1 VTTTTP
7 EAAAA
12 PLGPNWDQ
20 ISHDVTCPLCGYNL
34 RGLTNPRCPECGAR
48 FDWPDVIDPHK
59 GLHPY
64 LFEHHPERNVRS
76 FVQTLVGTLRP
87 NRFWSSLSPTQPL
100 RPRRMRAYWLLTTL
114 VASLAFWAELTRAI
128 ATWWDNSRNWV
139 IVRGPW
145 RPPPPA
151 PLTWH
156 NVVEAAGL
164 AWQRDWIL
172 GQTCAQLVFWV
183 AWPWML
189 LLSLQVFRVSMRRAK
204 VHAAHVLRC
213 VVHSFDV
220 GAWVGLLGVFWVT
233 YLLTLGPPLTT
244 DPGQFQT
251 ERAIR
256 AVAFLVL
263 TLGVVTWRMAQA
275 YRRYM
280 RFDHAISTVIAGQV
294 ITSLLALNALLAWEN
309 WVRHWF

>member
-1 VTTTTP
+1 MTTVAVQP
-7 EAAAA
+7 ASSA
-12 PLGPNWDQ
+12 PDWDT

-34 RGLTNPRCPECGAR
+34 RGLTDPRCPECGAR
-48 FDWPDVIDPHK
+48 FDWPDVIDPQK
-59 GLHPY
+59 RLHPY

-87 NRFWSSLSPTQPL
+87 ARFWSSLSSTQPL
-100 RPRRMRAYWLLTTL
+100 RPRRMRVYWVLATL
-114 VASLAFWAELTRAI
+114 VASLAFWAEWTRAT
-128 ATWWDNSRNWV
+128 AAWWDSSRNWV
-139 IVRGPW
+139 MVGARW
-145 RPPPPA
+145 RPPPPVQ
-151 PLTWH
+151 LTWH
-156 NVVEAAGL
+156 NVAEAAGW

-172 GQTCAQLVFWV
+172 NLTCTQLVFWV

-189 LLSLQVFRVSMRRAK
+189 LLSLQVFRASMRRAK
-204 VHAAHVLRC
+204 VHSAHVLRC
-213 VVHSFDV
+213 VVHTFDV
-220 GAWVGLLGVFWVT
+220 GAWVGLLGVLWVI

-244 DPGQFQT
+244 DSGSFTT
-251 ERAIR
+251 EHAIR
-256 AVAFLVL
+256 AVSFLVL

-294 ITSLLALNALLAWEN
+294 ITALVALNALLAWEN